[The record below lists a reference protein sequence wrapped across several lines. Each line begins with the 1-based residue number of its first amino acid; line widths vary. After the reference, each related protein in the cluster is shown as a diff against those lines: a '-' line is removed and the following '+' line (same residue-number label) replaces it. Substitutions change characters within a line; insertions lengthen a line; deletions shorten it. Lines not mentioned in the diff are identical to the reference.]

1 MRTVK
6 MELFGEEHT
15 LCFSTRVVLDAEER
29 YGSLEKFFSALDG
42 RAVSES
48 DTEASGVPHTTT
60 LLRTTIW
67 ALHAMIEA
75 GARYERMDGANAPEV
90 PSEDELLDRLDLRD
104 LRVVQRRLL
113 DAVRAGSIREQ
124 EATAPKNAEATPPEE

>member
-29 YGSLEKFFSALDG
+29 FGSLEKFFNALDG

-48 DTEASGVPHTTT
+48 DTETSGAPQASVI
-60 LLRTTIW
+60 LRATIW
-67 ALHAMIEA
+67 ALHAMIAA
-75 GARYERMDGANAPEV
+75 GARYERMDGVDAPEV
-90 PSEDELLDRLDLRD
+90 PSEDEFLDRMDIHDLRD
-104 LRVVQRRLL
+104 AKDKLLETIRSGARRE
-113 DAVRAGSIREQ
+113 VKE
-124 EATAPKNAEATPPEE
+124 EAPKNAEATPPDL